1 MIGLFDTASAGSLVT
16 GLSSDLLAGWYGAR
30 ASAAAA
36 SAASN
41 PLAAVGKSDFKSVIP
56 PWDVRF
62 DQPTTDERLRDALGS
77 GAFIDEAAAKLS
89 SADATPSEHKLFALY
104 SALAKLSAIA
114 GHAGDKTTPEI
125 MLTSLNARFGNGLQ
139 QVLDYAGS
147 INETDLVVLPGE
159 KARKLDAGI
168 EIPRHLSTYTTKI
181 VHRSAT
187 IDAMAQLTGAEQF
200 TIAVTKGGVTTN
212 VEIDLSDL
220 GAGSP
225 SLDAVIGFLNQRM
238 QDEGMVTRFKKERVV
253 ALDKDGKE
261 PSPLPQTWALKIE
274 GTSTEKLSFS
284 APGSGTAVYLAGN
297 SGKTGQ
303 TTAQMLKL
311 DATGASPT
319 LMTSARIEATN
330 DDTGATPAPPPTG
343 TPPATSTSAKP
354 DTSAQT
360 SAGGSAIDSDGNLY
374 VVGTTEGSLG
384 GEVLQGTSDVY
395 LTKFDSTGQV
405 VWQRMLGA
413 AEAAVGA
420 AVAVDASGNVVI
432 AGRVKA
438 GFDGS
443 LSNTSLNSFVTK
455 LDRSGQELFTR
466 DVGPLSDDGAAAVAI
481 GADGSIY
488 FGGRTKGAIAG
499 GATSAGGEDAI
510 ITKLS
515 SSGSLLY
522 TRQLGTSGND
532 RVTGLGVG
540 ADGNL
545 VALMMQGSH
554 AIVTKFDASNGSA
567 PALWSQDL
575 GDLAGG
581 EAAALAIDAGRIYVG
596 GATNTGAVGGGTV
609 HGSYLGGSDG
619 FYVALDGTGSTQTT
633 SFLGT
638 LSTDRIRAITAV
650 GGEVY
655 VAGETS
661 GDLGG
666 GVTGAV
672 NGFAAKFD
680 AAGDNAWTYQYSGRN
695 GEARAYG
702 INVDANGSSV
712 LDLLGLPKGRIDYT
726 EATTI
731 TAQSTVRAGDE
742 FSISVNGA
750 APRKITIKAS
760 ETLNSLTFKI
770 NAVLLLDGKASVR
783 RVPGASTLRIAPS
796 GPGVRIDFIAGAGG
810 KDALKGLGL
819 PEGTIIDTSTTGAA
833 SGSSSDP
840 VLDRIFG
847 TSEDASAAP
856 NYVGLGLDSALKIDS
871 RAAANN
877 INQTLQAAMASLRT
891 VFRTLNQDPRILAL
905 LNSPNGNKDGKVPAY
920 LTQQIANYQAGLAR
934 LTSGGPDISAL
945 L

>member
-30 ASAAAA
+30 ASAA
-36 SAASN
+36 SSASN
-41 PLAAVGKSDFKSVIP
+41 LIAAAGNSDFKSVIP
-56 PWDVRF
+56 PWDVRLE
-62 DQPTTDERLRDALGS
+62 QPTSDQRLRDALGS

-114 GHAGDKTTPEI
+114 GHAGDKATPEI
-125 MLTSLNARFGNGLQ
+125 MLTSLNARFADGLKQ
-139 QVLDYAGS
+139 ILDYAGS

-168 EIPRHLSTYTTKI
+168 EVPRHLSTYTTKI
-181 VHRSAT
+181 IHRAVT
-187 IDAMAQLTGAEQF
+187 IDAMAQLTGSEQF
-200 TIAVTKGGVTTN
+200 TIAVTKGGATTN
-212 VEIDLSDL
+212 VDIDLADL
-220 GAGSP
+220 GSTPP

-238 QDEGMVTRFKKERVV
+238 QESGMVTRFKKERVV
-253 ALDKDGKE
+253 TLGKDGKE

-297 SGKTGQ
+297 SGKPGE

-311 DATGASPT
+311 DATSASPT

-330 DDTGATPAPPPTG
+330 DGASAPPAPAPG
-343 TPPATSTSAKP
+343 SPPATSTTAKP
-354 DTSAQT
+354 DTSAET
-360 SAGGSAIDSDGNLY
+360 SAGGSAIDSEGNLY
-374 VVGTTEGSLG
+374 VVGTTEGSLD

-405 VWQRMLGA
+405 VWRRMLGA
-413 AEAAVGA
+413 EQAAEGA
-420 AVAVDASGNVVI
+420 AVAVDAGGSVVI

-443 LSNTSLNSFVTK
+443 LTNTSTNSFVTK

-466 DVGPLSDDGAAAVAI
+466 DVGPLSDDGAATVAI

-499 GATSAGGEDAI
+499 GAASAGGEDAF

-515 SSGSLLY
+515 SSGNLLY
-522 TRQLGTSGND
+522 TRQFGTSGQD

-545 VALMMQGSH
+545 VALSMQGSH
-554 AIVTKFDASNGSA
+554 ALVTKFDSGNGSA
-567 PALWSQDL
+567 AALWSQDL

-581 EAAALAIDAGRIYVG
+581 EAAALAIDAGHIYVG
-596 GATNTGAVGGGTV
+596 GSTNTGAVGGGTA

-619 FYVALDGTGSTQTT
+619 FYVALDEGGSTLST

-695 GEARAYG
+695 GQARATG
-702 INVDANGSSV
+702 INVDPNGSSV
-712 LDLLGLPKGRIDYT
+712 LDLLGLPRGRVDYT

-750 APRKITIKAS
+750 APRKITIKAN
-760 ETLNSLTFKI
+760 ETLNSLTLKI

-796 GPGVRIDFIAGAGG
+796 EPGVRIDLIAGPGG

-819 PEGTIIDTSTTGAA
+819 PEGTIIDTSGAGA
-833 SGSSSDP
+833 VSGHASDP

-847 TSEDASAAP
+847 ASEDAARAP
-856 NYVGLGLDSALKIDS
+856 NYVGLGLDSALKFDS

-877 INQTLQAAMASLRT
+877 INQALQTAMSSLRT
-891 VFRTLNQDPRILAL
+891 VFRTLNQDPKILAL
-905 LNSPNGNKDGKVPAY
+905 LNSPNGNKSGTVPAY

-934 LTSGGPDISAL
+934 LSAGSPDITAL